1 MTRKREE
8 TGRERGASMPDAR
21 RMDSVSRDSR
31 AQVDKRVR
39 ELLAAGTQALHESD
53 LATAVS
59 LLEQAWQLDYENADV
74 ALNLG
79 AAYILSKRFRKA
91 VSILEPLSEREAQ
104 NPMVWTNLG
113 AAYLGNPVLA
123 GDENQARAIAA
134 FERAFELDPA
144 TPNVAYNLG
153 LIHRDRKEHQRA
165 LHWFTCAIKADP
177 NDHDARRLAQRLKQH
192 DDAPEG
198 AGDDERSTSVD
209 KGQG

>member
-31 AQVDKRVR
+31 GQVDERVR
-39 ELLAAGTQALHESD
+39 ELLASGTQALHESD

-123 GDENQARAIAA
+123 GDE
-134 FERAFELDPA
+134 LDPA